1 MSFYYHTELPL
12 PSDFKET
19 YPLSEKMKAAK
30 CQRDREISDIFTG
43 KSHRFLVIIG
53 PCSADREDA
62 VCEYVCRLAKISE
75 KTRDRL
81 LIIPRIYTS
90 KPRTTGI
97 GYKGMLHQPNPL
109 LSPDLAKGLVAVRK
123 LHMRAF
129 YESGLSAADELLYP
143 EIRSYLDDLLSYEA
157 VGARSVENQQH
168 RLTASGMDIPVGMK
182 NPTSG
187 DLSVMF
193 HAIYAAQQPQRF
205 IFRGHEVTTDGN
217 PLAHGI
223 LRGGQNRYGMP
234 LPNYSLHDL
243 EYCRREYEKK
253 CLRNMAVLVDTNHA
267 NSNKH
272 FKEQMNIAL
281 DVLHSRRTDSGL
293 HTLIKGLLIESYLVE
308 GCQPLSSSQTYG
320 QSITDPCLGWE
331 DTETLLYQIAELCD

>member
-1 MSFYYHTELPL
+1 MSFHYHTELPL
-12 PSDFKET
+12 PSEFKEA
-19 YPLSEKMKAAK
+19 YPLPEKMRRQKI
-30 CQRDREISDIFTG
+30 QRDREIADIFTG
-43 KSHRFLVIIG
+43 KSDKFLVIIG

-62 VCEYVCRLAKISE
+62 VCEYVHRLSRVNE
-75 KTRDRL
+75 KVHHRL

-90 KPRTTGI
+90 KPRTTGT

-109 LSPDLAKGLVAVRK
+109 ADPNLMEGLISVRK
-123 LHMRAF
+123 MHLRAF
-129 YESGLSAADELLYP
+129 CETGLSAADELLYP

-157 VGARSVENQQH
+157 IGARSVENQQH

-187 DLSVMF
+187 DLAVMF

-223 LRGGQNRYGMP
+223 LRGGQNRYGMY
-234 LPNYSLHDL
+234 LPNYSRRDL
-243 EYCRREYEKK
+243 EYCQREYEKK
-253 CLRNMAVLVDTNHA
+253 CLLNRSILVDTSHA

-272 FKEQMNIAL
+272 FQEQPYIARDIL
-281 DVLHSRRTDSGL
+281 LSRQRNPTL

-308 GCQPLSSSQTYG
+308 GCQAPSSSQTYG
-320 QSITDPCLGWE
+320 QSVTDPCLGWE
-331 DTETLLYQIAELCD
+331 DTETLLYQISELC